1 MGNGLK
7 RSQDESLRLIPS
19 GTWWVGGF
27 PGAVLDPAFGGRR
40 GSEKQLCPSPMSRV
54 PRVHVWGLPV
64 MHRVLARS
72 PFGREQVGV
81 PRRLVQC
88 PQGQRREAAAWTSE
102 AKATEATEAAAGGG
116 GYEM

>member
-1 MGNGLK
+1 MADSVPHPCPGCPI
-7 RSQDESLRLIPS
+7 STS
-19 GTWWVGGF
+19 G
-27 PGAVLDPAFGGRR
+27 
-40 GSEKQLCPSPMSRV
+40 
-54 PRVHVWGLPV
+54 GLPV

-72 PFGREQVGV
+72 PFGREQGSV

-88 PQGQRREAAAWTSE
+88 PQGQRREAAAWTSK